1 MTILALAHGLS
12 FRDLYENDGLRR
24 IDTAFLDHLKG
35 AEGDLGQRLLDARGN
50 PDALDDKAAS
60 DLFLEMAPHIDD
72 FLGHLFAI
80 EAETR
85 NLAERHHDLAPL
97 FVCKRL
103 FVQRQAAKKIKADD
117 AASFDGPALEAE
129 LAAIMGNPFDQLDFA
144 KTVMAWLDDEE
155 TNADALDLSRR
166 YAAWAFHT
174 EDGKKRHQSDVLFKG
189 PKKIDFLNLVET
201 KTIHQHGVDI
211 LHLPLEDQHPRD
223 GFALT
228 DHGCDLVG
236 ALDQANYCVICH
248 DRGKDTC
255 SKGIRDK
262 QTGEFSR
269 NELKVSQAGCPL
281 EEKISEMHK
290 AKADGHAIAA
300 LAIIT
305 LDNPMTAA
313 TGHRICNDC
322 MKGCIY
328 QKQEPVDIPQAE
340 TRTLKDVLELPWGFE
355 IYSLL
360 TRWNPLNL
368 KRPVPVRDTGYKV
381 LVVGQG
387 PAGFTLAH
395 YLMNEG
401 HTVVAM
407 DGAKIEPLDPAIS
420 GITQSGERV
429 AFEPIHSFSDIEE
442 PLDER
447 VMAGFGGVAEYG
459 ITVRWN
465 KNFLKAIRLLLER
478 RAGFTLYGGIRFG
491 GAITAE
497 KAFELGFDHVALC
510 IGAGKPTI
518 LGIPN
523 GLARGVRQASDFL
536 MALQLTGAA
545 KKDSVAN
552 LNIRLPV
559 VVIGGGLTAIDT
571 ATESLAYYVNQV
583 EKFLARFEE
592 LDANGRAEPGWNEE
606 EQGFANEF
614 LEHGR
619 AVRAER
625 ETAAAEDRPANFSP
639 LLTSWGGATI
649 AYRRRLI
656 DAPSYTLNH
665 EEITKAFEQGIHF
678 VEMVSPIAVDID
690 DHGHAQGIKL
700 ELQEIDEHNRPNAT
714 GHVITIPARS
724 ILIAAGTQPNTVIAR
739 EYPGFTELDGKYFQA
754 EDEDGNV
761 ISPEWSAKPK
771 QAHMTMKVMD
781 DGRSI
786 TFFGDLH
793 PSFAGNVVKAMASAK
808 QGYPVVNRQLAKNPP
823 SSVTPQEI
831 VKQLDHG
838 LRARVVEVIRLT
850 PNIVE
855 IILHAPLAAEAF
867 KPGQFFRL
875 QNFEGNAKRLD
886 GTVLGM
892 EGQALTG
899 AWVDKEKG
907 LISMIVL
914 EMGGSSSLCDL
925 LEPGEHVI
933 VMGPTGAPT
942 ETPGGETVLLVGGG
956 LGNAVLFSIGQAFR
970 EAGSKVLYFA
980 AYKGPGDRYHIDNI
994 EAAADTIVWCCDLE
1008 PGFELSR
1015 EGDKTFVGNVVEAM
1029 NAYAKGD
1036 LGEIPIPLSEAN
1048 RVLVIGSDLMMK
1060 AVKDAR
1066 HGVLKKY
1073 LDPAHT
1079 AIGSIN
1085 SPMQCMM
1092 KEVCA
1097 QCLQLHRDPETGKE
1111 TIIFSCYNQ
1120 DQNLDQVVFP
1130 SLRQR
1135 LGQNSVQEKLTRQ
1148 WIRRCMSHLQ
1158 DAN

>member
-1 MTILALAHGLS
+1 MANLALAHGLI
-12 FRDLYENDGLRR
+12 FRDLYENNGLER
-24 IDTAFLDHLKG
+24 IDKAFIDHLNE
-35 AEGDLGQRLLDARGN
+35 AENNLGRRLLDARSN
-50 PDALDDKAAS
+50 PNDIDDKANS
-60 DLFLEMAPHIDD
+60 DLILEIAPHVDD
-72 FLGHLFAI
+72 FLGHLFGI
-80 EAETR
+80 ETEVR
-85 NLAERHHDLAPL
+85 KLAERHHDLAPL
-97 FVCKRL
+97 FACKRL
-103 FVQRQAAKKIKADD
+103 FVQRQAAKKIKADE
-117 AASFDGPALEAE
+117 ASLIDGPALRTQLVE
-129 LAAIMGNPFDQLDFA
+129 LVGKPFDQLSFA
-144 KTVMAWLDDEE
+144 KTVMTWLNDEIKNE
-155 TNADALDLSRR
+155 GSLDLARR

-174 EDGKKRHQSDVLFKG
+174 EAGKKFHQSDVLFKG
-189 PKKIDFLNLVET
+189 PEKIDFLNLVDTE
-201 KTIHQHGVDI
+201 TIHQHGVNI
-211 LHLPLEDQHPRD
+211 LHLPQEDQQIRD

-228 DHGCDLVG
+228 DQGCDLVG

-248 DRGKDTC
+248 ERGKDSC

-262 QTGEFSR
+262 ESGAFAS
-269 NELKVSQAGCPL
+269 NELKIPQAGCPL

-290 AKADGHAIAA
+290 AKSDGHAIAA

-322 MKGCIY
+322 MKSCIY

-368 KRPVPVRDTGYKV
+368 KRPTPAKDTGYKV

-387 PAGFTLAH
+387 PSGFTLAH

-401 HTVVAM
+401 HTVVAI

-420 GITQSGERV
+420 GIKQNGERV
-429 AFEPIHSFSDIEE
+429 SFNPIHKFSDIEE

-465 KNFLKAIRLLLER
+465 KNFLKAIRILLER
-478 RAGFTLYGGIRFG
+478 RAQFTLYGGIRFG
-491 GAITAE
+491 GAITSE
-497 KAFELGFDHVALC
+497 KAFKIGFDHVALC
-510 IGAGKPTI
+510 IGAGKPTV

-552 LNIRLPV
+552 LNVRLPV

-571 ATESLAYYVNQV
+571 ATESLAYYVKQV
-583 EKFLARFEE
+583 EKFLARFEKLNTSSE
-592 LDANGRAEPGWNEE
+592 ANPGWSEE
-606 EQGFANEF
+606 EQSFAEEF
-614 LEHGR
+614 LDHGR
-619 AVRAER
+619 AIRAER
-625 ETAAAEDRPANFSP
+625 EIATAENRPANFSQ

-665 EEITKAFEQGIHF
+665 EEVTKAFQQGIQF
-678 VEMVSPIAVDID
+678 IEMVSPVAVDVD
-690 DHGHAQGIKL
+690 EHGHASAIKL
-700 ELQEIDEHNRPNAT
+700 ELKEIDSHKIPN
-714 GHVITIPARS
+714 GGNQIITMPARC
-724 ILIAAGTQPNTVIAR
+724 ILIAAGTQPNTVTAR
-739 EYPGFTELDGKYFQA
+739 EYPGFNTLDGKYFQA
-754 EDEDGNV
+754 QDENGNA
-761 ISPEWSAKPK
+761 ITPEWSAKPN
-771 QAHMTMKVMD
+771 QAQMTMKVID
-781 DGRSI
+781 DGRSM

-808 QGYPVVNRQLAKNPP
+808 RGYPVVNRQLLKNPP
-823 SSVTPQEI
+823 VAINSQEI
-831 VKQLDHG
+831 IRQLDHG

-850 PNIVE
+850 HNIVE
-855 IILHAPLAAEAF
+855 IIVHAPLAAEAF

-886 GTVLGM
+886 DTVLGM
-892 EGQALTG
+892 EGQAMTG

-907 LISMIVL
+907 LISMIIL
-914 EMGGSSSLCDL
+914 EMGGSSSLCEL
-925 LEPGEHVI
+925 LEPGEHLV

-942 ETPGGETVLLVGGG
+942 ETPGDETVVLVGGG
-956 LGNAVLFSIGQAFR
+956 LGNAVQFSIGQALR

-980 AYKGPGDRYHIDNI
+980 AYKGPGDRYHIENI
-994 EAAADTIVWCCDLE
+994 EAAADTVVWCCDLE
-1008 PGFELSR
+1008 PGFKPGR

-1029 NAYAKGD
+1029 NAYAKGE
-1036 LGEIPIPLSEAN
+1036 LGETKIPLSEAN
-1048 RVLVIGSDLMMK
+1048 RMIVIGSDVMMK
-1060 AVKDAR
+1060 AVTNSR
-1066 HGVLKKY
+1066 HGVLKEH
-1073 LDPAHT
+1073 LDPSHI

-1097 QCLQLHRDPETGKE
+1097 QCLQLHKDPETGEEK
-1111 TIIFSCYNQ
+1111 IVFSCFNQ

-1130 SLRQR
+1130 SLHQR
-1135 LGQNSVQEKLTRQ
+1135 LVQNSVQEKLTRQ
-1148 WIRRCMSHLQ
+1148 WIKRCVSHLQ
-1158 DAN
+1158 DTT